1 MLISSAS
8 QKLHLP
14 PDVQVRRRGNT
25 YIIYYGHDEVG
36 GVVVSETP
44 SGDTQLRP
52 HVKEPV
58 ELNKDIVAMV
68 AQQMADAL
76 IEHAG
81 RQPDGAIPSPPA
93 PIPGI
98 TLLENTMF
106 PCSRCGRIT
115 ARLVF
120 APECACEADI
130 LSLGERLRND
140 VMYAPYP
147 VWLIG
152 APDSDDDSVAR
163 HLTLQLAPAW
173 GEVYWEHPDQMNS
186 RLVELDD
193 NHHCG
198 RTAPGL
204 VMK

>member
-1 MLISSAS
+1 MLISSSS

-14 PDVQVRRRGNT
+14 PNVQVRRRG
-25 YIIYYGHDEVG
+25 YAYVIYYNGDDEVG
-36 GVVVSETP
+36 GVVVTETP

-52 HVKEPV
+52 YVKDPV
-58 ELNKDIVAMV
+58 ELNKDIVALV

-81 RQPDGAIPSPPA
+81 RQPGGACLSPPA
-93 PIPGI
+93 PIPGT

-120 APECACEADI
+120 APECASEAEMV
-130 LSLGERLRND
+130 SLGERLRND
-140 VMYAPYP
+140 VRYAPYP

-152 APDSDDDSVAR
+152 APDSEDDSVAR
-163 HLTLQLAPAW
+163 HLTLQLAPAR
-173 GEVYWEHPDQMNS
+173 GGVYREHPDQMNS

-193 NHHCG
+193 KHHC
-198 RTAPGL
+198 
-204 VMK
+204 

>member
-1 MLISSAS
+1 LNVDFIIGSKATFAS
-8 QKLHLP
+8 KCSCS
-14 PDVQVRRRGNT
+14 RRGNT
-25 YIIYYGHDEVG
+25 YVICYGHDEVG
-36 GVVVSETP
+36 GVVVTETT

-52 HVKEPV
+52 YVKDPV

-81 RQPDGAIPSPPA
+81 RQPDGTFPSPPA
-93 PIPGI
+93 PFRHYAPRKHHVP
-98 TLLENTMF
+98 LLPLRANNCPAGF
-106 PCSRCGRIT
+106 C
-115 ARLVF
+115 
-120 APECACEADI
+120 PECASEADM

-140 VMYAPYP
+140 VRYAPYP

-163 HLTLQLAPAW
+163 HLTLQLAPVR
-173 GEVYWEHPDQMNS
+173 GEVYREHPDQMNS

-193 NHHCG
+193 KHHC
-198 RTAPGL
+198 
-204 VMK
+204 

>member
-14 PDVQVRRRGNT
+14 PGIQVRRRGNT
-25 YIIYYGHDEVG
+25 YIIYYDRDDEVG
-36 GVVVSETP
+36 GVVVTETS
-44 SGDTQLRP
+44 SGDTQLSP
-52 HVKEPV
+52 YVKDPV
-58 ELNKDIVAMV
+58 ELNKDIVALV

-81 RQPDGAIPSPPA
+81 RQPDRTRHPPPP
-93 PIPGI
+93 PIPGT

-120 APECACEADI
+120 APECMSEAEMV
-130 LSLGERLRND
+130 SLGNRLQSD
-140 VMYAPYP
+140 VRYASYP

-152 APDSDDDSVAR
+152 APDSEDDSVAR
-163 HLTLQLAPAW
+163 HLTLQLAPVG
-173 GEVYWEHPDQMNS
+173 GEVYQEHPDQMNR
-186 RLVELDD
+186 RLMELDD
-193 NHHCG
+193 KHQC
-198 RTAPGL
+198 
-204 VMK
+204 

>member
-1 MLISSAS
+1 MLMSAS
-8 QKLHLP
+8 AQKLQLP
-14 PDVQVRRRGNT
+14 PNVHGRRRGNT
-25 YIIYYGHDEVG
+25 YVLCYGHDEVG
-36 GVVVSETP
+36 GVVVTETT

-52 HVKEPV
+52 YVKDPV

-81 RQPDGAIPSPPA
+81 RQPDGAFPSPPA
-93 PIPGI
+93 PIPGT

-120 APECACEADI
+120 APECASEAEM

-140 VMYAPYP
+140 VRYAPYP

-152 APDSDDDSVAR
+152 APDSEDDSVAR
-163 HLTLQLAPAW
+163 HLTLQLAPIR
-173 GEVYWEHPDQMNS
+173 GEVYREHPDKMNS
-186 RLVELDD
+186 RLMELDD
-193 NHHCG
+193 KHHC
-198 RTAPGL
+198 
-204 VMK
+204 

>member
-25 YIIYYGHDEVG
+25 YIIYYDHDEVG

-58 ELNKDIVAMV
+58 ELNKDIVALV
-68 AQQMADAL
+68 AQRMVDAL

-81 RQPDGAIPSPPA
+81 RQPDGTRHFLSPPD
-93 PIPGI
+93 PIPG
-98 TLLENTMF
+98 TALLENTTF

-120 APECACEADI
+120 APGCASEAEMV
-130 LSLGERLRND
+130 SLGERLRND
-140 VMYAPYP
+140 VRYAPYP

-173 GEVYWEHPDQMNS
+173 GEVYREHPDQMNN
-186 RLVELDD
+186 RLVELD
-193 NHHCG
+193 NKHHC
-198 RTAPGL
+198 
-204 VMK
+204 

>member
-1 MLISSAS
+1 MLISSAP

-14 PDVQVRRRGNT
+14 PNVQVRRRGNT

-36 GVVVSETP
+36 GVVVTETP
-44 SGDTQLRP
+44 SGDTKLRP
-52 HVKEPV
+52 YVKDPV
-58 ELNKDIVAMV
+58 ELNKDIVALV

-81 RQPDGAIPSPPA
+81 RQPEGTRYSPSPPA
-93 PIPGI
+93 PIPG
-98 TLLENTMF
+98 TMLLENTMF

-120 APECACEADI
+120 APECASEAEMV
-130 LSLGERLRND
+130 SLGERLRND
-140 VMYAPYP
+140 VRYAPYP

-152 APDSDDDSVAR
+152 APDSEDDSVAR
-163 HLTLQLAPAW
+163 HLTLQLAPAR
-173 GEVYWEHPDQMNS
+173 GEVYREHPDQMNS

-193 NHHCG
+193 KHHC
-198 RTAPGL
+198 
-204 VMK
+204 

>member
-1 MLISSAS
+1 
-8 QKLHLP
+8 
-14 PDVQVRRRGNT
+14 
-25 YIIYYGHDEVG
+25 VG
-36 GVVVSETP
+36 GVVVTETT

-52 HVKEPV
+52 YVKDPV

-81 RQPDGAIPSPPA
+81 RQPDGAFPSPPA
-93 PIPGI
+93 PIPGT

-120 APECACEADI
+120 APECASEAEM

-140 VMYAPYP
+140 VRYAPYP

-173 GEVYWEHPDQMNS
+173 GEVYREHPDQMNN
-186 RLVELDD
+186 RLVELD
-193 NHHCG
+193 NKHHC
-198 RTAPGL
+198 
-204 VMK
+204 

>member
-152 APDSDDDSVAR
+152 APDSEDDSVAR
-163 HLTLQLAPAW
+163 HLTLQLAPIR
-173 GEVYWEHPDQMNS
+173 GEVYREHPDKMNS
-186 RLVELDD
+186 RLMELDD
-193 NHHCG
+193 KHHC
-198 RTAPGL
+198 
-204 VMK
+204 

>member
-1 MLISSAS
+1 MLISSSA

-14 PDVQVRRRGNT
+14 PNVHVRRRGNT
-25 YIIYYGHDEVG
+25 YVICYGHDEVG
-36 GVVVSETP
+36 GVVVTETT

-52 HVKEPV
+52 YVKDPV

-81 RQPDGAIPSPPA
+81 RQPDGAFPSPPA
-93 PIPGI
+93 PIPGT

-120 APECACEADI
+120 APECASEAEM

-140 VMYAPYP
+140 VRYAPYP

-173 GEVYWEHPDQMNS
+173 GEVYREHPDQMNN
-186 RLVELDD
+186 RLVELD
-193 NHHCG
+193 NKHHC
-198 RTAPGL
+198 
-204 VMK
+204 